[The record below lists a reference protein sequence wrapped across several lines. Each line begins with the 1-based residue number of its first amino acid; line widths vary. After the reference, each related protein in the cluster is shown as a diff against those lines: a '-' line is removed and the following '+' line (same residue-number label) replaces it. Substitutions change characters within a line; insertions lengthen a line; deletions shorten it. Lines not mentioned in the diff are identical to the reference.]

1 MNEQELLVRSQLIP
15 LHNMRMVLPNTA
27 IAEVISYHKPQPL
40 ENMPSWLTG
49 MISWRGLQIPLV
61 SLETAA
67 LEQAP
72 ETGRRSRVIVMNT
85 LTGSNQLPFY
95 GIISQGIPRLMGLD
109 HSTILDAPNAQ
120 ESQKFVLRQVLVE
133 GHPAVIPDLNAM
145 ENEMASL
152 GVTVIQE
159 HVQVAG

>member
-15 LHNMRMVLPNTA
+15 LHNMRVVLPNTA
-27 IAEVISYHKPQPL
+27 IAEVISYRKPDAV
-40 ENMPSWLTG
+40 ENMPPWLTG
-49 MISWRGLQIPLV
+49 MIAWRGLQIPLI

-67 LEQAP
+67 LDQAP
-72 ETGRRSRVIVMNT
+72 ETGRRSRIIVLNT
-85 LTGSNQLPFY
+85 LTGSEQLPFY

-120 ESQKFVLRQVLVE
+120 ESQKFVRRQVLVE
-133 GHPAVIPDLNAM
+133 GHPAVIPDLNSM
-145 ENEMASL
+145 EGEMASM

-159 HVQVAG
+159 HAQVV

>member
-1 MNEQELLVRSQLIP
+1 MNEQELIVRSQLIP
-15 LHNMRMVLPNTA
+15 LHTMRVVLPNTA
-27 IAEVISYHKPQPL
+27 IAEVISYRKPDAV
-40 ENMPSWLTG
+40 ENMPPWLTG
-49 MISWRGLQIPLV
+49 MITWRGLHIPLI
-61 SLETAA
+61 SLEAA
-67 LEQAP
+67 TLDQTP
-72 ETGRRSRVIVMNT
+72 ETGRRSRIIVLNT
-85 LTGSNQLPFY
+85 LTGSEQLPFY

-145 ENEMASL
+145 EGEMASL

-159 HVQVAG
+159 HAQVV